1 MKRLKSN
8 PTTRLADQVAD
19 QLKQSIFKRK
29 YKEGEKLPS
38 EHELTEILGVSRIVV
53 REAIRN
59 MEKAGLIEIK
69 RGAAGGSFVSSIK
82 HDAISNLVRDSLGL
96 RHTSVAE
103 IMEVRLHI
111 EPIVAG
117 LAAERRD
124 LKDIKNL
131 EKNIENIPKVKS
143 GAKYVIWN
151 VNFHRL
157 LAKASHNF
165 MYELLI
171 NILMDIT
178 QDLILSIK
186 PSGRILHDTAT
197 HRAIVEK
204 IKQGDIKGT
213 ERTAREHLKDIFPLL
228 EGLQNELPVQREA
241 DLAAFLIPSSLEIK
255 RL

>member
-1 MKRLKSN
+1 MMRLKSIHS
-8 PTTRLADQVAD
+8 TRLADQVVE
-19 QLKQSIFKRK
+19 QLKQSIFDGK
-29 YKEGEKLPS
+29 YKEGGKLPS
-38 EHELTEILGVSRIVV
+38 EHELTEILGVSRVVV

-69 RGAAGGSFVSSIK
+69 RGVTGGSFVSSIK
-82 HDAISNLVRDSLGL
+82 HNAISNLVRDSLGL
-96 RHTSVAE
+96 RRTSVAE

-124 LKDIKNL
+124 FKDIKNL
-131 EKNIENIPKVKS
+131 EKNVENIPKVKS
-143 GAKYVIWN
+143 GPKYVIWN
-151 VNFHRL
+151 VDFHRL
-157 LAKASHNF
+157 VAKASRNF

-186 PSGRILHDTAT
+186 PSGQILHDTAA

-204 IKQGDIKGT
+204 IKQGDIEGT
-213 ERTAREHLKDIFPLL
+213 ERTVRKHLSDIFPLL
-228 EGLQNELPVQREA
+228 EGLQNELPVQREL
-241 DLAAFLIPSSLEIK
+241 DNAALSNQ
-255 RL
+255 RH

>member
-1 MKRLKSN
+1 MKRLKSF
-8 PTTRLADQVAD
+8 PQTRLADQVAD
-19 QLKQSIFKRK
+19 QLKQSIFDGK

-38 EHELTEILGVSRIVV
+38 EHELTEILGVSRVVV

-69 RGAAGGSFVSSIK
+69 RGVTGGSFVSSIK
-82 HDAISNLVRDSLGL
+82 HNAISDLVRDSLGL
-96 RHTSVAE
+96 RRTSVAE
-103 IMEVRLHI
+103 IMEVRLHV

-124 LKDIKNL
+124 HKDIKNL

-143 GAKYVIWN
+143 GAKYLIWN
-151 VNFHRL
+151 VDFHRL
-157 LAKASHNF
+157 VAKASHNF
-165 MYELLI
+165 MFELLI

-186 PSGRILHDTAT
+186 PYGRIVHDTAT

-204 IKQGDIKGT
+204 INQGDIEGT
-213 ERTAREHLKDIFPLL
+213 KRTVRKHLEDIFPLL
-228 EGLQNELPVQREA
+228 EGLQNELPVQREVDIA
-241 DLAAFLIPSSLEIK
+241 YLDN
-255 RL
+255 RQN